1 MNCPSRTDEP
11 EGTGMNQ
18 SPPSLAAALTT
29 RADLNGMANSRVLRR
44 SDEREPE
51 RLEEAIEGD
60 SPDGNG
66 MIKEGMVVG
75 GDGPPGG
82 RREKGRVARKL
93 VDARDGLKKF
103 LRFLGP
109 GMMVCLLVPLCLV
122 SEKGSFKK

>member
-18 SPPSLAAALTT
+18 SPPALAAALTT

-51 RLEEAIEGD
+51 RIEEAIEGD

-66 MIKEGMVVG
+66 IIKGGMVGG
-75 GDGPPGG
+75 GDGPPEG
-82 RREKGRVARKL
+82 RGEGRVVRGL
-93 VDARDGLKKF
+93 REMRDGLKKF
-103 LRFLGP
+103 SRFVGP
-109 GMMVCLLVPLCLV
+109 GMMVCFLHFWDVGR
-122 SEKGSFKK
+122 EKWTLWR